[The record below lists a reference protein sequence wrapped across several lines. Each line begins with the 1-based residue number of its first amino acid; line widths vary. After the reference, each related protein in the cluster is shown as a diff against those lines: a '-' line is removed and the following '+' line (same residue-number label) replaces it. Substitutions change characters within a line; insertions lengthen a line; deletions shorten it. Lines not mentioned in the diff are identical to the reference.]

1 MSAMTIGMLAKAAGV
16 HVETIRYYHRRG
28 LLPQPRRLPGTV
40 RRYGE
45 DAAARVRF
53 VKRAQELG
61 FSLEDV
67 KVLVRLNAT
76 PNCRGARDLA
86 ARKLAAVESR
96 LADLQRMRSA
106 LASLIAQC
114 EAGGERS
121 CPVIERLT
129 GAEAA
134 RPPADGG

>member
-67 KVLVRLNAT
+67 KVLVRLNAA
-76 PNCRGARDLA
+76 PNCRGARELA
-86 ARKLAAVESR
+86 ARKLATV
-96 LADLQRMRSA
+96 
-106 LASLIAQC
+106 
-114 EAGGERS
+114 GGERS